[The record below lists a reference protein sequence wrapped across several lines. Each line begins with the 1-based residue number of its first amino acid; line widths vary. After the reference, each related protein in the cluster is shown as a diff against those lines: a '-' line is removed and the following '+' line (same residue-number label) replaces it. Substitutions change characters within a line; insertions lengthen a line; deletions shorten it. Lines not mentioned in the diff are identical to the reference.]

1 MKQTKKGNNNDTN
14 LEKLFPIVLVEN
26 DIAVNQQGDISLYY
40 KLDLPEIYS
49 PSRQDYINMRTMLSR
64 GMASLPIGTT
74 IQKLD
79 FFYKGYYTPQI
90 KNAFVLSANETYFAE
105 RPIMNHLSYLIV
117 TFTVNDKKRSP
128 NTLTAAAYNAAKIVD
143 KRIFDAEQL
152 SNTFVEI
159 IRATNLIDIQRL
171 TTDDI
176 IELLYRY
183 TTLDFSGK
191 VDSVSANIKADTNGM
206 TIGSQILNVAKAYD
220 FPDKLY
226 SSYPIKGSEVD
237 ASMTHN
243 LCLGFYS
250 NHIVSQTIKILD
262 TAAELKR
269 MQQRVKDCDLFST
282 IENQQI
288 ADSITDSITEIT
300 KTRQSLVE
308 VDYSIILFDLDR
320 AKVKQ
325 AMDNIVGLAT
335 SLDFKCNNPAYLTQ
349 IIFFNNVPG
358 NVANNYDMTIMPID
372 LATCLFNLETSS
384 QQYGAGGIILCDRMT
399 GTPTEIDLWHGSLEN
414 KNICAVAPSGSGKS
428 FLVNY
433 ITHQEYYQG
442 VHVVCIDIGGSY
454 KRNCQSLGGAY
465 IEYSLENPI
474 KLNPFIIENVKSDT
488 LGIPEDGQT
497 DSTNVLFLK
506 SMIFKIWGEN
516 KKTPEASQVMSD
528 IIIEYYKHCFS
539 NKQILCF
546 KTFYEYLPIY
556 RDKKFDTT
564 YAKYFDFDSLILV
577 LRSFY
582 DGQYAKILGST
593 ENINLTDNRFIV
605 FELRDIK
612 DNEEVLGVVMHIIIE
627 TILEKFRK
635 LKGVR
640 KRVWIDEAW
649 VTLKGA
655 HSDFIE
661 YLFRTCR
668 KSNAGT
674 GIITQG
680 AAEIK
685 EAGAVGKAIV
695 NNCSTTFILDHSKNQ
710 QSIPDLQEMFGL
722 TPHQIKLI
730 NTIQNPGDNSYK
742 QVFIKLNNTCKV
754 YRVEVS
760 KEARYVFTSKEE
772 EIIEIEKYADIY
784 GGNISNMVK
793 AYIEEKNLQEP
804 I

>member
-1 MKQTKKGNNNDTN
+1 MKQTRKSSNSDTN

-40 KLDLPEIYS
+40 KLNLPEIYS
-49 PSRQDYINMRTMLSR
+49 PSQQDYVNMRAMLGR
-64 GMASLPIGTT
+64 GIASLPVGTT
-74 IQKLD
+74 VQKID
-79 FFYKGYYTPQI
+79 FFYRGYYKAQV
-90 KNAFVLSANETYFAE
+90 KNAFVLSANEIHFAE
-105 RPIMNHLSYLIV
+105 RPILNHLSYLVV

-128 NTLTAAAYNAAKIVD
+128 NTLTAASNAAKIAD
-143 KRIFDAEQL
+143 RRIFEAEQL

-159 IRATNLIDIQRL
+159 VRSTNLIDVQRL

-183 TTLDFSGK
+183 MTLDFSGK
-191 VDSVSANIKADTNGM
+191 VDSVSANIKADTNGL
-206 TIGSQILNVAKAYD
+206 TIGSQILNVAKVYD

-226 SSYPIKGSEVD
+226 TSYPIKGSEVD
-237 ASMTHN
+237 ASMTHS
-243 LCLGFYS
+243 LCLDYYS
-250 NHIVSQTIKILD
+250 NHIVSQTIRVLD
-262 TAAELKR
+262 TSAELKR

-288 ADSITDSITEIT
+288 ADSISDSISEIT

-320 AKVKQ
+320 ASVKQ
-325 AMDNIVGLAT
+325 AMDNIIGLAT
-335 SLDFKCNNPAYLTQ
+335 GLDFKCNNPAYLTQ
-349 IIFFNNVPG
+349 AIFFNNVPG
-358 NVANNYDMTIMPID
+358 NGANNYDMTIMPID
-372 LATCLFNLETSS
+372 LATCLINLETSS
-384 QQYGAGGIILCDRMT
+384 QRYGTGGIILCDRQN
-399 GTPTEIDLWHGSLEN
+399 GAPTEIDLWHGSLEN
-414 KNICAVAPSGSGKS
+414 KNICTVAPSGGGKS

-454 KRNCQSLGGAY
+454 KRNCQSLDGAY
-465 IEYSLENPI
+465 IEYTLDNPI
-474 KLNPFIIENVKSDT
+474 KLNPFVIENIKLDT
-488 LGIPEDGQT
+488 LGIPEEGQT

-506 SMIFKIWGEN
+506 SMIFKIWGEH

-528 IIIEYYKHCFS
+528 IIIEYYRHCFS
-539 NKQILCF
+539 SKQILCF

-556 RDKKFDTT
+556 RKEKFDDIHK
-564 YAKYFDFDSLILV
+564 KYFDFDSLLLV

-649 VTLKGA
+649 VTLKGSHA
-655 HSDFIE
+655 DFVE

-668 KSNAGT
+668 KSNAGA

-685 EAGAVGKAIV
+685 EAGVVGKAIV
-695 NNCSTTFILDHSKNQ
+695 NNCSTSFILDHSKNQ

-730 NTIQNPGDNSYK
+730 NTIQNPADSSYK
-742 QVFIKLNNTCKV
+742 QVFIKLNNSCKV

-760 KEARYVFTSKEE
+760 QEARYVFTSKEE
-772 EIIEIEKYADIY
+772 EIIEIEKYADVY
-784 GGNISNMVK
+784 GGNIPNMVK
-793 AYIEEKNLQEP
+793 AYIEEKKLQES